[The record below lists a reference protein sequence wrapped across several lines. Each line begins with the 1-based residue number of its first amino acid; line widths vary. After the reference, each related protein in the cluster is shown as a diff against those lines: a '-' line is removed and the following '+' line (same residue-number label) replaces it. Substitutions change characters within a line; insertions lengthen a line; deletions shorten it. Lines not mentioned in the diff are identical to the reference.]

1 MPREA
6 ATPDRTVRMAWRGN
20 GQGWGLIPAYQS
32 TPILAGLPLVA
43 FCCASAAKGL
53 ATIAPPNRVKKSR
66 RFIAAPKLTVQV
78 PAIREPFEL
87 NELRRQRRHDV
98 AASPL
103 VSIPDRFS

>member
-1 MPREA
+1 MWVGGVAVPREA

-20 GQGWGLIPAYQS
+20 GQGWGLIPACQT

-43 FCCASAAKGL
+43 FCCASAAMGL

-98 AASPL
+98 A
-103 VSIPDRFS
+103 VSLR